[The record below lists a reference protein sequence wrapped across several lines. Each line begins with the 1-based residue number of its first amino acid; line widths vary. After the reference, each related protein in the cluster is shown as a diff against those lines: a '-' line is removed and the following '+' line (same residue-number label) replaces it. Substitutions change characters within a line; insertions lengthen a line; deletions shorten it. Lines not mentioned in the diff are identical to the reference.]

1 VAIGSNP
8 EIGATFK
15 TCRDYTIEDWEEWW
29 TWMRTNW
36 GNYLMDGYATLIH
49 HKDNPYYKQGDKWK

>member
-1 VAIGSNP
+1 MAIGSEP
-8 EIGATFK
+8 EVGTEFK

-36 GNYLMDGYATLIH
+36 GDYLMTGYATLIH
-49 HKDNPYYKQGDKWK
+49 NKDNPYYKEGTRWR